1 MGWLGFARGFTG
13 IHTLWSMRYMNYD
26 EVMET
31 LSPSEA
37 VDALRE
43 ELKSGFEP
51 ANDQERQKVELP
63 HGEMQLLPAG
73 LEEAVGVK
81 VLGIQPE
88 GSDVDVPFIQ
98 GSYLLM
104 GGETLTP
111 ECVMDAAALTALR
124 TPAVSV
130 ACVVDLLRGSSER
143 LDVVIF
149 GTGVQGIGHAKTI
162 ADVVDGVRD
171 VSFTFISRTQPS
183 DFSYQWVESGTPAA
197 DEAVLKA
204 GLVVMTTSSPSPILD
219 AEHLREDV
227 IVLAVGAHT
236 TDTRE
241 LHEDVLAGAQVLVED
256 LGAAQR
262 EAGDVVIAIEKGV
275 LTWDDVIPMV
285 DVVRDNVA
293 LDPSR
298 RVVVKTVGMPW
309 QDLAVARALVW

>member
-1 MGWLGFARGFTG
+1 
-13 IHTLWSMRYMNYD
+13 MRYMDYD

-31 LSPSEA
+31 LSPADA

-43 ELKSGFEP
+43 ELKRGFEP
-51 ANDQERQKVELP
+51 ADDQERHKVALP

-88 GSDVDVPFIQ
+88 GSDEDVPLVQ

-104 GGETLTP
+104 GAKTLTP

-130 ACVVDLLRGSSER
+130 ACVVDLLRGSSEP

-149 GTGVQGIGHAKTI
+149 GTGVQGVGHAKTI
-162 ADVVDGVRD
+162 ADVVEGVRE
-171 VSFTFISRTQPS
+171 VTFTFVSRNQPD
-183 DFSYQWVESGTPAA
+183 DFPYAWVESGTPTA
-197 DEAVLKA
+197 DEAVAQA
-204 GLVVMTTSSPSPILD
+204 GLVVMATSSPSPILD
-219 AEHLREDV
+219 AQHLREDV

-241 LHEDVLAGAQVLVED
+241 LYEDVLAGAQVVVED
-256 LGAAQR
+256 RGAAQR

-285 DVVRDNVA
+285 DVVRGNVA
-293 LDPSR
+293 LDPVR
-298 RVVVKTVGMPW
+298 RVVVKTAGMPW
-309 QDLAVARALVW
+309 QDLAVARALVR

>member
-1 MGWLGFARGFTG
+1 
-13 IHTLWSMRYMNYD
+13 MRYMNYD

-31 LSPSEA
+31 LSPVAA

-43 ELKSGFEP
+43 ELKRGFEP
-51 ANDQERQKVELP
+51 ANDQERHKVALP

-88 GSDVDVPFIQ
+88 GSDEDVPLVQ

-104 GGETLTP
+104 GGKTLTP
-111 ECVMDAAALTALR
+111 ECIIDAAALTALR

-130 ACVVDLLRGSSER
+130 ACVVDLLRGSPEP

-171 VSFTFISRTQPS
+171 VTFTFVSRNQPE
-183 DFSYQWVESGTPAA
+183 DFPYAWIESGTPAA
-197 DEAVLKA
+197 DGAVSEA
-204 GLVVMTTSSPSPILD
+204 GLVVMATSSPSPILG
-219 AEHLREDV
+219 AQNLREDV

-236 TDTRE
+236 ADTRE
-241 LHEDVLAGAQVLVED
+241 LYEDVLAGAQVVVED
-256 LGAAQR
+256 RSAAQR
-262 EAGDVVIAIEKGV
+262 EAGDVVIAVETDA
-275 LTWDDVIPMV
+275 LTWDDVIPLV
-285 DVVRDNVA
+285 DVVRGNVA
-293 LDPSR
+293 LDPAR
-298 RVVVKTVGMPW
+298 RVVVKTAGMPW
-309 QDLAVARALVW
+309 QDLAVARALVR